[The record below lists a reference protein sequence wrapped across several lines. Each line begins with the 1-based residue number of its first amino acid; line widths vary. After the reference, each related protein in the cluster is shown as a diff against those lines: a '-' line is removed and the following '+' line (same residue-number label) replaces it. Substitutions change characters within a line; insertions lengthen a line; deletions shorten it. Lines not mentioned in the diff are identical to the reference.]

1 MERWARFLVRR
12 RWWVLGAS
20 LLIMVVLG
28 VTSFRFGGDFSDTFR
43 IPGSE
48 SQQAFDLLEDRF
60 AQEAGSDARV
70 IWTVE
75 SGTVFDDD
83 VQGPMTALLAEA
95 ASLDGVVFVANPYAV
110 PGLVSADQRSAFA
123 TVRFQ
128 GQPRDIP
135 DRSTEALLGLADE
148 ARRSGLAV
156 EVGGRVVTE
165 FESEGPGE
173 SEVIGV
179 IAAAVVLLVAFG
191 SIIAIGLPL
200 LTALVGLAV
209 GIFLIRFV
217 AIGMDISS
225 FAPSFA
231 AMLGIGVGIDYALFV
246 VTRFREG
253 LAAGWT
259 VERSVVTAVT
269 TAGRSVAFAGA
280 AVVAALLALFAIG
293 IPFVANLGLSAAIV
307 VAVAVVVALTL
318 LPALLAV
325 IGTRIDKWS
334 VPFLR
339 TSVAGNPTGSW
350 YRFSM
355 FVQRHALVFLIGG
368 TAVLLLLAA
377 PLLDAELGTSDE
389 GNNPERFASRRAYDL
404 LADAFGAGFNGPFL
418 IVVED
423 DEPLSEEGL
432 LRLRKAV
439 SVTQNV
445 ANVAPP
451 SLNSAGD
458 TAVLTVIPGTAPQ
471 DAETRALVE
480 RLRNETVPSV
490 LRRMDGQPQ
499 VLVAGLTAAFVDVT
513 SRIEDRLPPFFAIV
527 IGFSIVLLLA
537 AFRSIV
543 VPIKAAVMNL
553 LAIASSIGFTVMVF
567 QWGWGADLIGVGK
580 TGPIEA
586 FLPMFMFAILFGL
599 SMDYEVFLL
608 SRIRERYLVTGDA
621 SESVAHGISAS
632 ARVITAAAAI
642 LVTVFGSF
650 LLGDERVIKE
660 FGLGLAFAIFID
672 ATLVRLVL
680 VPAAM
685 QIMGRWNWWLPG
697 WLDRIVPRI
706 SIDPAPEAQ
715 PDDRVEV
722 GVPVLA
728 PTPGAPV
735 RVAGFGDSPSVVTP
749 QASRSVA
756 SPPPAHQASQ
766 SLPTIAS
773 PSDLPPPTPVGQRA
787 PPERAGSQLSSDVDQ
802 PAVPTTVPEIVG
814 RWLMIAAALTLGFV
828 VSYRARFA
836 HRLSR

>member
-1 MERWARFLVRR
+1 MERWARLLVRR
-12 RWWVLGAS
+12 RWWVLGVS
-20 LLIMVVLG
+20 FLILVVLG
-28 VTSFRFGGDFSDTFR
+28 VTSFRFGGDFSDSFR

-48 SQQAFDLLEDRF
+48 SQRAFDLLEERF
-60 AQEAGSDARV
+60 PVEAGSDARV
-70 IWTVE
+70 VWTVDD
-75 SGTVFDDD
+75 GTVFDDA
-83 VQGPMTALLAEA
+83 VRAPITALLAETA
-95 ASLDGVVFVANPYAV
+95 KLDGVFFVLSPYEV

-123 TVRFQ
+123 TVRFG
-128 GQPRDIP
+128 GQPRNVP
-135 DRSTEALLGLADE
+135 DASTERLLDLAAETRRPGLAM
-148 ARRSGLAV
+148 
-156 EVGGRVVTE
+156 EVGGMVVTE
-165 FESEGPGE
+165 FESEGTGE

-191 SIIAIGLPL
+191 SIIAMGLPL

-209 GIFLIRFV
+209 GIFLIRFI
-217 AIGMDISS
+217 AIGLDISS

-253 LAAGWT
+253 LAAGWS

-280 AVVAALLALFAIG
+280 AVVAALVALYAIG
-293 IPFVANLGLSAAIV
+293 IPFVANLGLSAAVV
-307 VAVAVVVALTL
+307 VAVAGVVALTL

-334 VPFLR
+334 MPFLR
-339 TSVAGNPTGSW
+339 TTVAGNPAGFW
-350 YRFSM
+350 YRFSL
-355 FVQRHALVFLIGG
+355 FVQRHALVFLITG
-368 TAVLLLLAA
+368 TAALLLLAA
-377 PLLDAELGTSDE
+377 PLLDAELGTSDD

-423 DEPLSEEGL
+423 DEPLSADSL

-439 SVTQNV
+439 SVTPNV
-445 ANVAPP
+445 VNVAPP
-451 SLNSAGD
+451 SLNPTGD
-458 TAVLTVIPGTAPQ
+458 TAVMTVIPGTSPQ

-480 RLRNETVPSV
+480 RLRNETVPPVISR
-490 LRRMDGQPQ
+490 LDGHPR

-537 AFRSIV
+537 AFRSVV
-543 VPIKAAVMNL
+543 VPIKAAIMNL
-553 LAIASSIGFTVMVF
+553 LAIASAIGFTVVVF

-608 SRIRERYLVTGDA
+608 SRIRERYLETGDA

-650 LLGDERVIKE
+650 MLGDERVIKE

-685 QIMGRWNWWLPG
+685 QIMGRLNWWFPA
-697 WLDRIVPRI
+697 WLDRLVPRI
-706 SIDPAPEAQ
+706 SIDPVPDAQ
-715 PDDRVEV
+715 PDVPVEV
-722 GVPVLA
+722 GVPV
-728 PTPGAPV
+728 
-735 RVAGFGDSPSVVTP
+735 
-749 QASRSVA
+749 
-756 SPPPAHQASQ
+756 PAE
-766 SLPTIAS
+766 PM
-773 PSDLPPPTPVGQRA
+773 
-787 PPERAGSQLSSDVDQ
+787 
-802 PAVPTTVPEIVG
+802 PAVSMG
-814 RWLMIAAALTLGFV
+814 G
-828 VSYRARFA
+828 AR
-836 HRLSR
+836 